1 MVQHITQLPA
11 EILHNILGFVE
22 PADLGRL
29 LLTCRYLYGFVDGN
43 SALCRDIYHRTLVSL
58 ISLRTGEGGPW
69 LNWDQG

>member
-29 LLTCRYLYGFVDGN
+29 LRTCRYLYRFVDGN
-43 SALCRDIYHRTLVSL
+43 AALCRDIYYRTLVSFE
-58 ISLRTGEGGPW
+58 STRKGDAW
-69 LNWDQG
+69 LTVGLG